1 MRYSWLAL
9 AALLLGQSAG
19 WAQQPPSTPPVT
31 PALPPAAAALDPAHD
46 PLDAVLVNW
55 ETAMKKVDTLAAQC
69 SRVEDNKTFQVIKV
83 FVGTA
88 KYMKPNL
95 GMLEMYQK
103 DKPENFEKIVVSGST
118 LYQYVPGQKEIR
130 QHHLPAA
137 KPGQVADDNFLSFL
151 FGMKAEE
158 AKHRYDLKLLK
169 EDQYYAYIGVNPRLD
184 ADKADFRTA
193 RLVLNKD
200 SLMPRQLWF
209 EQPNGDTIT
218 WDFPKI
224 ESGLRLNPAEFT
236 KPAVPQGWKMVDQP
250 QEQQPRVIRQGG
262 Q

>member
-9 AALLLGQSAG
+9 AGLLLWQSAG
-19 WAQQPPSTPPVT
+19 RAQQPPSNPPAT
-31 PALPPAAAALDPAHD
+31 PAQPPAAALDPAHD

-55 ETAMKKVDTLAAQC
+55 ESAMKKVDTLAAQC
-69 SRVEDNKTFQVIKV
+69 SRIEDNKTFQVTKA

-103 DKPENFEKIVVSGST
+103 DKPENFEKIVVSGPT
-118 LYQYVPGQKEIR
+118 IYQYIPAQKEIR
-130 QHHLPAA
+130 QHHLPAP
-137 KPGQVADDNFLSFL
+137 KSGQVGDDNFLSFL

-158 AKHRYDLKLLK
+158 AKRRYELKLTK
-169 EDQYYAYIGVNPRLD
+169 EDQYYFYVGITPRLD

-250 QEQQPRVIRQGG
+250 QERQPVIRPAG